1 MDITTSSAKQC
12 AQALADKNT
21 NTANREA
28 IIKRVKAMAKTG
40 KTRWVNLLKD
50 INAGDNA
57 KIQARAGI
65 ISWAQAKP
73 EASKPKSKP
82 AKQPKAAPDAIDLG
96 ELAALL
102 AKPIP
107 SKADRARILALASM
121 AK

>member
-1 MDITTSSAKQC
+1 MDITNFSAKQC
-12 AQALADKNT
+12 AQAYTNAKTKAD
-21 NTANREA
+21 REA
-28 IIKRVKAMAKTG
+28 IIKRVKAMAKNG

-50 INAGDNA
+50 INAGATD
-57 KIQARAGI
+57 KLRARAGEI
-65 ISWAQAKP
+65 TWAQAKP
-73 EASKPKSKP
+73 EASAKP
-82 AKQPKAAPDAIDLG
+82 AKPAKKPEASTDAIDLG